1 MTISFDK
8 EKWEKNV
15 SQYNLVEKESGKAL
29 ETRYL
34 LHDDAG
40 LLNRVYAQ
48 EGRDADWREANWE
61 SKSAKKKRK

>member
-15 SQYNLVEKESGKAL
+15 SQYNLVEKESGKTL

-61 SKSAKKKRK
+61 SKSAKKKKR